1 MSKITLIAEREYMTR
16 VRKRSFIIMSILGPI
31 LFAAL
36 IVVPVWISKETSE
49 SLVVQVVDDSK
60 LFVNKLKESGNIKFI
75 YADASLDDSKKK
87 LNEKSKIKTE
97 SVPYDGIL
105 HIPAMDLES
114 PKGITYY
121 SEKSLS
127 AFTQKDIEDNIA
139 NEIES
144 QKLVKSGIDK
154 NVLDKIN
161 TKVDIATI
169 NLSQEG
175 EKQSSSGAASIVG
188 YFSAFMI
195 YMFIFLYGS
204 QVMRGV
210 IEEKTNR
217 IVEVMISSVKPFELM
232 MGKILGIA
240 GVALTQYLIWIALS
254 TVVSLVVS
262 LVFGIDTSQYSS
274 MNMGANG
281 QLPPELKDS
290 AVANVMNGI
299 NSLNIPLIVFSFG
312 FYFLFG
318 YLMYGALFGAI
329 GSAVDNETD
338 SQQMV
343 LPITIPL
350 ILSIV
355 MISAVLNNPNGALAF
370 WFSIIPLTSPVIMMV
385 RLPFIGFSW
394 ELVLSMTLLILGF
407 VGATWLAGRIYR
419 VGILM
424 YGKKPS
430 FKELGKWIFYK
441 M

>member
-1 MSKITLIAEREYMTR
+1 MSKIWLVAEREFMTR

-36 IVVPVWISKETSE
+36 IVVPVWIGKESVE
-49 SLVVQVVDDSK
+49 SITIEVIDESK
-60 LFVNKLKESGNIKFI
+60 LFENKLKESENLKFI
-75 YADASLDDSKKK
+75 YSNLSIDEAKKNFNEPLSKSQERK
-87 LNEKSKIKTE
+87 
-97 SVPYDGIL
+97 VDGIL
-105 HIPAMDLES
+105 YIPAIDLEN
-114 PKGITYY
+114 PKGIIYF

-127 AFTQKDIEDNIA
+127 ASTQSDIEKTLAQEMEN
-139 NEIES
+139 
-144 QKLVKSGIDK
+144 QKLLRSGINK
-154 NVLDKIN
+154 NVLESIR
-161 TKVDIATI
+161 TKVNISTI
-169 NLSQEG
+169 NLSEQG
-175 EKQSSSGAASIVG
+175 EKKSSSLAATLVG
-188 YFSAFMI
+188 YIAAFLI

-217 IVEVMISSVKPFELM
+217 IVEVIISSLKPFELM

-240 GVALTQYLIWIALS
+240 GVALTQFLIWVVLS
-254 TVVSLVVS
+254 MVVTTVISNIFNLDAS
-262 LVFGIDTSQYSS
+262 ASQAM
-274 MNMGANG
+274 MN
-281 QLPPELKDS
+281 PEAQIPEELQKS
-290 AVANVMNGI
+290 NRAGEI
-299 NSLNIPLIVFSFG
+299 WSEFFSLNIPLIVVAFG

-338 SQQMV
+338 SQQLIFPV
-343 LPITIPL
+343 TIPL
-350 ILSIV
+350 IISIV

-394 ELVLSMTLLILGF
+394 ELILSMVLLFAGF
-407 VGATWLAGRIYR
+407 IGATWVAGRIYR

-430 FKELGKWIFYK
+430 FKELGKWLFYK

>member
-1 MSKITLIAEREYMTR
+1 MSKITLIAEREFMTR

-36 IVVPVWISKETSE
+36 IVVPVWVSRESSE
-49 SLVVQVVDDSK
+49 SLIVQVVDESR
-60 LFVNKLKESGNIKFI
+60 LFVNKLKESENLKFI
-75 YADASLDDSKKK
+75 YADVSLDESKKK
-87 LNEKSKIKTE
+87 LNEKGKKKAQE
-97 SVPYDGIL
+97 VAYDGIL
-105 HIPAMDLES
+105 HIPAMDLET
-114 PKGITYY
+114 PKGITYF

-127 AFTQKDIEDNIA
+127 AFTQREIEDKIA
-139 NEIES
+139 KEIEN

-154 NVLDKIN
+154 NVLDKIT
-161 TKVDIATI
+161 TKVDISTI
-169 NLSQEG
+169 SLSQEG
-175 EKQSSSGAASIVG
+175 EKKSNSIIASGVG
-188 YFSAFMI
+188 YISAFLI

-210 IEEKTNR
+210 IEEKTSR
-217 IVEVMISSVKPFELM
+217 IVEVIISSVKPFELM

-240 GVALTQYLIWIALS
+240 GVALLQFLIWVGLS
-254 TVVSLVVS
+254 FVVNVVVS
-262 LVFGIDTSQYSS
+262 LVFGLDSVQANQI
-274 MNMGANG
+274 GASG
-281 QLPPELKDS
+281 QIPPEMQDNFM
-290 AVANVMNGI
+290 AQYQNGLS
-299 NSLNIPLIVFSFG
+299 SLNVPLLVFSFG

-338 SQQMV
+338 SQQLV

-370 WFSIIPLTSPVIMMV
+370 WFSVIPLTSPVVMMV

-394 ELVLSMTLLILGF
+394 ELILSMSLLVMGF
-407 VGATWLAGRIYR
+407 LGATWVAGRIYR

-430 FKELGKWIFYK
+430 FKELGKWLFYK
-441 M
+441 V

>member
-1 MSKITLIAEREYMTR
+1 MSKISLIAEREFMTR

-36 IVVPVWISKETSE
+36 IVVPVWIGRESSE
-49 SLVVQVVDDSK
+49 SLVVQVLDESK
-60 LFVNKLKESGNIKFI
+60 LFVNKLKESDNIHFV
-75 YADASLDDSKKK
+75 YQEVTLAQSKQK
-87 LNEKSKIKTE
+87 LNESGTDGKETVS
-97 SVPYDGIL
+97 YDGIL
-105 HIPAMDLES
+105 YIPQIGLES
-114 PKGITYY
+114 PSGIQYY
-121 SEKSLS
+121 SKKSLS
-127 AFTQKDIEDNIA
+127 AFTQKEIEDKIA
-139 NEIES
+139 KEIEN
-144 QKLVKSGIDK
+144 QKLIKSGIDK
-154 NVLDKIN
+154 NVLDKIS
-161 TKVDIATI
+161 TRIDISTI

-175 EKQSSSGAASIVG
+175 EKESNSMIASGVG

-210 IEEKTNR
+210 IEEKTSR
-217 IVEVMISSVKPFELM
+217 IVEVIISSVKPYELM

-240 GVALTQYLIWIALS
+240 GVALLQFTIWVGLS
-254 TVVSLVVS
+254 FTINTVVTLA
-262 LVFGIDTSQYSS
+262 FGIENIQPNAINAANQMTPEMQNSFMAQYQ
-274 MNMGANG
+274 NG
-281 QLPPELKDS
+281 LS
-290 AVANVMNGI
+290 
-299 NSLNIPLIVFSFG
+299 SLNIPLIVFSFG

-318 YLMYGALFGAI
+318 YLMYGALFGAV

-338 SQQMV
+338 SQQLV

-385 RLPFIGFSW
+385 RLPFIGFTW
-394 ELVLSMTLLILGF
+394 ELVLSMSLLVMGF
-407 VGATWLAGRIYR
+407 LGATWIAGRIYR

-430 FKELGKWIFYK
+430 FKELGKWLFYK
-441 M
+441 V

>member
-1 MSKITLIAEREYMTR
+1 MSKITLIAEREFMTR

-36 IVVPVWISKETSE
+36 IVVPVWISRESSE
-49 SLVVQVVDDSK
+49 SIVIQVVDESK
-60 LFVNKLKESGNIKFI
+60 LFKSKFKDSENLKFAYTDG
-75 YADASLDDSKKK
+75 SLDESKKK
-87 LNEKSKIKTE
+87 FNTDGKKEKRE
-97 SVPYDGIL
+97 FDGIL
-105 HIPAMDLES
+105 HIPQIDLET
-114 PKGITYY
+114 PKGITYF

-127 AFTQKDIEDNIA
+127 AFTQNDIEKNIA
-139 NEIES
+139 EEIEN

-154 NVLDKIN
+154 NVLDKIR
-161 TKVDIATI
+161 TKIDIATI
-169 NLSQEG
+169 NLSNEG
-175 EKQSSSGAASIVG
+175 EKKSSSGAATVIG

-210 IEEKTNR
+210 IEEKTSR
-217 IVEVMISSVKPFELM
+217 IVEVIISSVKPFELM

-240 GVALTQYLIWIALS
+240 GVALTQFLIWVVLS
-254 TVVSLVVS
+254 SVVSAVVS
-262 LVFGIDTSQYSS
+262 SVFGLDAAQVSP
-274 MNMGANG
+274 MGMGANP
-281 QLPPELKDS
+281 QLPANLQDS
-290 AVANVMNGI
+290 PAAEMVSGFY
-299 NSLNIPLIVFSFG
+299 SLNLPLIVACFG

-338 SQQMV
+338 SQQLV

-385 RLPFIGFSW
+385 RLPFIGFTW
-394 ELVLSMTLLILGF
+394 DLVLSMVLLVAGF
-407 VGATWLAGRIYR
+407 VGATWVAARIYR

-430 FKELGKWIFYK
+430 FKEIGKWLFYK
-441 M
+441 V

>member
-1 MSKITLIAEREYMTR
+1 MNKIWLIAEREFMTR

-36 IVVPVWISKETSE
+36 IVVPVWIGKESVE
-49 SLVVQVVDDSK
+49 SITIEVVDESK
-60 LFVNKLKESGNIKFI
+60 LFENKLKESENLKFI
-75 YADASLDDSKKK
+75 YSKLSIDEAKK
-87 LNEKSKIKTE
+87 NFNEPISKSEERT
-97 SVPYDGIL
+97 VDGIL
-105 HIPAMDLES
+105 YIPAIHLET
-114 PKGITYY
+114 PKGIIYF

-127 AFTQKDIEDNIA
+127 ASTQNDIEKTLA
-139 NEIES
+139 QEIEN
-144 QKLVKSGIDK
+144 QKLLRSGIDK
-154 NVLDKIN
+154 NVLESIR
-161 TKVDIATI
+161 TKVNISTI
-169 NLSQEG
+169 NLSQQG
-175 EKQSSSGAASIVG
+175 EKKSSSLAATLVG
-188 YFSAFMI
+188 YIAAFLI

-217 IVEVMISSVKPFELM
+217 IVEVIISSVKPFELM

-240 GVALTQYLIWIALS
+240 GVALTQFLIWVVLS
-254 TVVSLVVS
+254 MAFTTVVSS
-262 LVFGIDTSQYSS
+262 VFNLDATSSQAVISPEAQIPDALQKS
-274 MNMGANG
+274 NPAEEMWGA
-281 QLPPELKDS
+281 
-290 AVANVMNGI
+290 I
-299 NSLNIPLIVFSFG
+299 FSLNIPLIVIAFG

-338 SQQMV
+338 SQQLIFPV
-343 LPITIPL
+343 TIPM
-350 ILSIV
+350 IISIV

-394 ELVLSMTLLILGF
+394 ELILSMGLLFVGF
-407 VGATWLAGRIYR
+407 VGATWVAGRIYR

-430 FKELGKWIFYK
+430 FKELGKWLFYK
-441 M
+441 I